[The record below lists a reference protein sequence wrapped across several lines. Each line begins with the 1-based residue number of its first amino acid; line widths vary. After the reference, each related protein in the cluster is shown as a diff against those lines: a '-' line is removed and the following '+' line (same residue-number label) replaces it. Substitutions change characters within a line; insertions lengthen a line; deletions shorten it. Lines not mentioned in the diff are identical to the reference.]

1 MDMKKYAPVQVE
13 LVFLYEAD
21 VLTISAPDHDSA
33 ADKDVGG
40 DDMFKD

>member
-13 LVFLYEAD
+13 LVFLYEED
-21 VLTISAPDHDSA
+21 VLTVSAPGYDGD

-40 DDMFKD
+40 DDVFKN